1 MMNRMIVA
9 NLAHRPIRSLIS
21 IVAIALE
28 VTLILLIVGLSVGIL
43 NDSRARQ
50 AGIGADLLVLPPG
63 SSNLVGVTGAP
74 APIKVADIIAKLPHV
89 ATVSPV
95 VMQVATAGTVEVIFG
110 IDLKSYEALGGGFR
124 YLAGGP
130 FQGPNDA
137 LVDDF
142 FAQSKGI
149 KAGDKLEI
157 LNNEFRVAGI
167 VEHGKGA
174 RKFVPLKTLQDLT
187 GAQGKASAF
196 YVKLDNPGNTAAV
209 VTEIQNV
216 PGMQKYFVR
225 SMQEYLSMMTP
236 ANTPGMSSFISVVI
250 GVSVVIGFMV
260 IFQAMYTAVMERTRE
275 IGILKSMGASKLYII
290 NIILRETG
298 LLAIVGIVVGVIFS
312 EAARHFVLLRFF
324 PLLRVEINADWI
336 MRATFIAI
344 AGAIAGAI
352 YPAFKAAA
360 KDPIE
365 ALAYE

>member
-1 MMNRMIVA
+1 
-9 NLAHRPIRSLIS
+9 
-21 IVAIALE
+21 
-28 VTLILLIVGLSVGIL
+28 
-43 NDSRARQ
+43 
-50 AGIGADLLVLPPG
+50 
-63 SSNLVGVTGAP
+63 
-74 APIKVADIIAKLPHV
+74 
-89 ATVSPV
+89 
-95 VMQVATAGTVEVIFG
+95 
-110 IDLKSYEALGGGFR
+110 
-124 YLAGGP
+124 
-130 FQGPNDA
+130 
-137 LVDDF
+137 
-142 FAQSKGI
+142 
-149 KAGDKLEI
+149 
-157 LNNEFRVAGI
+157 
-167 VEHGKGA
+167 
-174 RKFVPLKTLQDLT
+174 
-187 GAQGKASAF
+187 
-196 YVKLDNPGNTAAV
+196 
-209 VTEIQNV
+209 
-216 PGMQKYFVR
+216 MQKYFVR